1 MLQKRIADYLNYMEQ
16 SKTKDAT
23 IQKQIQFLLES
34 INKNSENISKRE
46 EQINQISDEILKV
59 MIPPTKTRK

>member
-23 IQKQIQFLLES
+23 IQNQIQFLLES

-59 MIPPTKTRK
+59 MIPPSKTRK